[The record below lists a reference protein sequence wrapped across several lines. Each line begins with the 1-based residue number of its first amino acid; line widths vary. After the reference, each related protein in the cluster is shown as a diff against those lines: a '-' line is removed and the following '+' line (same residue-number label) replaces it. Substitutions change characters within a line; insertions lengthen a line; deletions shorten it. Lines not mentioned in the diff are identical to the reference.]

1 MSEIRDLLEKLDQI
15 DERQQWDSLDAVI
28 DQYATPNMTVDD
40 LRAMERAAINVREVG
55 DGGFWSNLRAAGRSL
70 VSNKHFRVNYV
81 LYHAG
86 EKLGLSHGLIGSDG
100 KLRTLNGSQYG
111 VERLFK
117 NDPGHRN
124 IVLAQA
130 KLNLLPSRVSNL
142 FQIPNGGGNATRTPT
157 RTGHLQSGN
166 PNDIAWMNFAGRDEK
181 PYIDIERRGEY
192 VRIRGD
198 AENLSTAFPNATI
211 MKADG
216 SGPLNPADNS
226 AASANAAGNLP
237 RDRERDGSNP
247 GGTTTV
253 VEPTAAAAD
262 ALARTGDEY
271 KNSLDDFVA
280 PGANQG
286 GLANNPEAVGAI
298 KELNT
303 RLSNLGFTNVQADSE
318 EYSAATR
325 QAVRDFQTAFNRMYQ
340 ATYPDQ
346 ATAPDIEP
354 NIDIDGD
361 FGPDTLNALKQVEQL
376 FSTIERLVAAN
387 STENSSIQ
395 YKSSISKM
403 LEETFIFEEL
413 NSAQLGELTGSIIA
427 VDKFVGA
434 AGENFALS
442 DARKQMLINA
452 RTLLNDWVKDMSA
465 EPAPNI
471 VSMSNGSITPVGS
484 SSNPEVTGNDREEA
498 WEAILNNDLPEG
510 WPEGYELWK
519 NRDENEWYV
528 LPPGDNAT
536 KSETFDNVQSALDW
550 ANEHKGG
557 GEQTAAP
564 SREATLIARIL
575 NDGIE
580 DGVFRIDREQV
591 VDGLSRV
598 ADNSP
603 DEWEDVVTAYKQEYD
618 EDLID
623 ILRTALNRNL
633 FFIPQ
638 FAEQMQRINAEHFIP
653 VNPRQ
658 LDISGAVRTR
668 IFGENNSKYVFRDTG
683 DRATRGWYYTPEGA
697 NTATFDWGERNGNE
711 LTGTF
716 GENSTWKLTVNSIN
730 DITLQMGEQ
739 IISNVIINS
748 PRADRSIRI
757 KGDFTNSQGEQR
769 TNAFFTFPMNEELR
783 PIADAL
789 IYAYE
794 NMLEGA

>member
-40 LRAMERAAINVREVG
+40 LRAMERAAINVKEVG
-55 DGGFWSNLRAAGRSL
+55 DGGVWSNLRAAGRAL
-70 VSNKHFRVNYV
+70 VSNKHFRVSYV

-166 PNDIAWMNFAGRDEK
+166 PNDIAWINFAGRDEK

-216 SGPLNPADNS
+216 SGPLNPVDNGDANANAVAAGGDANAVAAGGDANAVAAGGDQAGLAAANS
-226 AASANAAGNLP
+226 A
-237 RDRERDGSNP
+237 
-247 GGTTTV
+247 
-253 VEPTAAAAD
+253 
-262 ALARTGDEY
+262 LATNYR
-271 KNSLDDFVA
+271 NSLDDFVA

-361 FGPDTLNALKQVEQL
+361 FGADTLNALKQVEQL

-484 SSNPEVTGNDREEA
+484 TSNPEVTGNDREEA